1 MSSFSAVFSN
11 SYSNTTST
19 ELSRILA
26 AAVVNKR
33 FCSMLLANPVQALT
47 RGYGGESFN
56 LKADEREKLSAI
68 RASSLSEFAA
78 ELAHL

>member
-1 MSSFSAVFSN
+1 
-11 SYSNTTST
+11 
-19 ELSRILA
+19 
-26 AAVVNKR
+26 
-33 FCSMLLANPVQALT
+33 MLLANPVQALT